1 MPCNIIERLN
11 RFVVE
16 VKDYEGLSARACI
29 NNTGRLLGYLEK
41 GKRGFCIKNHQMKKT
56 AYRLFSIEADANF
69 STIIDTNIQMR
80 AFEKALEIG
89 VIPWLENCKC
99 IKRNIRLGK
108 SVIDY
113 LIKCNKREIY
123 LEVKSAIMK
132 KGIFAMYP
140 DAPSNRG
147 RRHIVELKDALD
159 NGKDA
164 MIVFISSLPN
174 VEAFTPNKEIDQKL
188 YELLKTAYKKG
199 LKINSLNIYYNQ
211 KDGKIY
217 LENPNLEIIL

>member
-1 MPCNIIERLN
+1 
-11 RFVVE
+11 
-16 VKDYEGLSARACI
+16 
-29 NNTGRLLGYLEK
+29 
-41 GKRGFCIKNHQMKKT
+41 MKKT
-56 AYRLFSIEADANF
+56 AYRLFSIQADANF

-113 LIKCNKREIY
+113 LVKCNKREIY

-147 RRHIVELKDALD
+147 RRHIVALKDALD

-164 MIVFISSLPN
+164 MIVFISSLQN

-188 YELLKTAYKKG
+188 YELLKTCLLYT
-199 LKINSLNIYYNQ
+199 SPSPR
-211 KDGKIY
+211 D
-217 LENPNLEIIL
+217 